1 MIIFLTKKRLDYILN
16 KLGQLEIK
24 VDMLEQIEKLSEEAA
39 DELLEEQMQQEVN
52 ERLSKK

>member
-1 MIIFLTKKRLDYILN
+1 MILFLTKKRLDYILN